1 MEENKKVELEE
12 EELSDVNG
20 GISPVI
26 IIEEVVDWAIKKIK
40 NEVSD
45 TKKK

>member
-26 IIEEVVDWAIKKIK
+26 LIEEVVDWAIKKIK
-40 NEVSD
+40 NEASD